1 MTPWS
6 KSGPRRAAPFE
17 SSRTSHRSTARQVI
31 ECSGRHCDVADDG
44 QVKAMV
50 VEAARTQ
57 ARFERVWKDADVQI
71 RSVRLCLQGA

>member
-1 MTPWS
+1 
-6 KSGPRRAAPFE
+6 
-17 SSRTSHRSTARQVI
+17 
-31 ECSGRHCDVADDG
+31 
-44 QVKAMV
+44 MV